1 MLLQDVKYG
10 LRMLVKSPGFS
21 LVAVLSLGLGIG
33 ANTAIFSLINA
44 ILLRP
49 LPVDDVPSLMSIAT
63 TDQRNPGNLQV
74 SHLNFKDLRAQNTA
88 FTDMA
93 AFSFNGLNFSSGTES
108 QPINAQ
114 VVTANY
120 FSVLGV
126 HLPLGRGFLQAEE
139 DTRVP
144 VVVLSDGFWAR
155 TMGADPGVI
164 GRTIS
169 LNQTPYTVVGV
180 APKTFSGTLL
190 GGGPDVWVPVTKALA
205 PVPEWFETRRGLW
218 LFVFGRLKPGV
229 TPEQARANVKSV
241 FANLESTFPV
251 DNKGRSVAVV
261 SLLDARLNPTGQGPN
276 LVVQISSLLMVI
288 VGIVLLIACA
298 NIANLLLARASKR
311 RREVAIR
318 LALGASRG
326 RLVRQL
332 LTESVLLSLLGGA
345 AGLLLAY
352 WTLDALVG
360 ARLPLPIPVDNGIA
374 TDGRVLFFTLGLAL
388 TTGLIFGLAP
398 AMQASRADVVPV
410 LKNELIPSS
419 GARRGLRALFTLR
432 QGLVIS
438 QVALSLIS
446 LVAAGLFLRSLRHQ
460 QQIDPGFQTS
470 GVLIVNFNLGR
481 SGYSAERGQVFFDE
495 LVDRVG
501 VLPGVQHAAIASGP
515 PLAGGLARSVFPEGM
530 DTTTRDRV
538 LVQVNAAGVHYFE
551 TLGIPVL
558 RGRGF
563 ATTDM
568 AESPRVVVINETM
581 ARKFWPNQEAIGKR
595 FKFFGDQDYA
605 TVVGVAKDS
614 KYNAV
619 AEEPIPFIYE
629 AFRQR
634 YSGGA
639 TLHVRTAGDAAS
651 LAASVR
657 HEVQQLDPAVPVF
670 NPRTLEAQIGNSLQ
684 PLRMNVVLLGVFGIL
699 ALALA
704 SIGLYGV
711 TNYAVSQRT
720 REIGVRM
727 ALGADPRSVLALVL
741 GHGMLLVGLGLALG
755 LAVALAGAGTLSAL
769 VDGVNPRDPVTLGG
783 TAGVLGIVALVANYL
798 PARRATRIDPLI
810 ALRTD

>member
-1 MLLQDVKYG
+1 
-10 LRMLVKSPGFS
+10 
-21 LVAVLSLGLGIG
+21 
-33 ANTAIFSLINA
+33 
-44 ILLRP
+44 
-49 LPVDDVPSLMSIAT
+49 MSIAT
-63 TDQRNPGNLQV
+63 TDQRNAGNLQV
-74 SHLNFKDLRAQNTA
+74 SHLNFKDLRAQNAA
-88 FTDMA
+88 FADMA
-93 AFSFNGLNFSSGTES
+93 AFSFNGLNFSNGKES

-114 VVTANY
+114 IVTANY

-139 DTRVP
+139 DTSVP
-144 VVVLSDGFWAR
+144 VVVLSDGFWTR
-155 TMGADPGVI
+155 TLGADPGVI

-180 APKTFSGTLL
+180 APKRFDGTLL

-205 PVPEWFETRRGLW
+205 PVTAWFETRRGLW
-218 LFVFGRLKPGV
+218 LFVIGRLKPGV
-229 TPEQARANVKSV
+229 TPEQARSNLTSV
-241 FANLESTFPV
+241 FATLESTFPG

-261 SLLDARLNPTGQGPN
+261 PLLEARLNPTGQGPN
-276 LVVQISSLLMVI
+276 LILQISSLLMVI

-360 ARLPLPIPVDNGIA
+360 APLPLPIPVDSGIA
-374 TDGRVLFFTLGLAL
+374 ADGRVLLFTLGLAVM
-388 TTGLIFGLAP
+388 TGVIFGLVP
-398 AMQASRADVVPV
+398 ALQSSRADVVPV
-410 LKNELIPSS
+410 LKNELVPSS
-419 GARRGLRALFTLR
+419 GARRGLWSLFSLR
-432 QGLVIS
+432 HGLVVA

-446 LVAAGLFLRSLRHQ
+446 LIAAGLFLRSLRHQ
-460 QQIDPGFQTS
+460 QQIDPGFQTA
-470 GVLIVNFNLGR
+470 GVLIVNFNLAR
-481 SGYSAERGQVFFDE
+481 SGYTPERGQVFFDA
-495 LVDRVG
+495 LVDRAAA
-501 VLPGVQHAAIASGP
+501 LPGVQHATIASGP

-538 LVQVNAAGVHYFE
+538 LVQVNAVGVDYFD
-551 TLGIPVL
+551 TLGVPLL
-558 RGRGF
+558 RGRAFTPG
-563 ATTDM
+563 DRPQ
-568 AESPRVVVINETM
+568 SPRVVVVNETM
-581 ARKFWPNQEAIGKR
+581 AQKFWPGQDAIGKR
-595 FKFFGDQDYA
+595 FKFFGDADYS
-605 TVVGVAKDS
+605 TIVGVAKDS
-614 KYNAV
+614 KYNAI
-619 AEEPIPFIYE
+619 AEAPIPFIYE

-651 LAASVR
+651 LAAAVR
-657 HEVQQLDPAVPVF
+657 HEVQQIDPTVPVF
-670 NPRTLEAQIGNSLQ
+670 NARTLEVQIANSLQ
-684 PLRMNVVLLGVFGIL
+684 PLRMNVVLLGVFGAL
-699 ALALA
+699 ALVLA

-711 TNYAVSQRT
+711 TNYSVTQRT

-755 LAVALAGAGTLSAL
+755 LAVALAGAGSLSAL
-769 VDGVNPRDPVTLGG
+769 VVGVNPRDPVTLCA
-783 TAGVLGIVALVANYL
+783 TAGGLGLVALVANYV
-798 PARRATRIDPLI
+798 PARRATRIDPLV